1 MKKNSNGFTIL
12 ETLITSTLVI
22 STLVFLYVQFNN
34 LERNYDDSFRFNTV
48 NGIHKAKELSK
59 YYQANPDK
67 KCTNYSISICLN
79 LSNDVYN
86 ILNIQNSYLMSDLKT
101 SEIDFSKIQN
111 TCDEGC
117 KRFIKRIKTDTND
130 IRLVV
135 KYNDGTYAS
144 VLIK

>member
-59 YYQANPDK
+59 Y
-67 KCTNYSISICLN
+67 SISICLN
-79 LSNDVYN
+79 ESNDVYD
-86 ILNIQNSYLMSDLKT
+86 ILNIQNSYLMSDLKK
-101 SEIDFSKIQN
+101 SEIDFSKIQD

>member
-59 YYQANPDK
+59 YYQINSDK
-67 KCTNYSISICLN
+67 KCAYGVSICLN
-79 LSNDVYN
+79 ESNDVYN
-86 ILNIQNSYLMSDLKT
+86 ILNIQNSFLMSDLKT

-130 IRLVV
+130 TRLVV

>member
-59 YYQANPDK
+59 YYQINPDK
-67 KCTNYSISICLN
+67 KCAYGVSICLN
-79 LSNDVYN
+79 ESNDVYN
-86 ILNIQNSYLMSDLKT
+86 ILNIQNSFLMSDLKT
-101 SEIDFSKIQN
+101 SEIDFSKIQD

-130 IRLVV
+130 TRLVV

>member
-1 MKKNSNGFTIL
+1 MF
-12 ETLITSTLVI
+12 
-22 STLVFLYVQFNN
+22 
-34 LERNYDDSFRFNTV
+34 
-48 NGIHKAKELSK
+48 
-59 YYQANPDK
+59 
-67 KCTNYSISICLN
+67 
-79 LSNDVYN
+79 
-86 ILNIQNSYLMSDLKT
+86 DLKK
-101 SEIDFSKIQN
+101 SEIDFSKIQD

>member
-59 YYQANPDK
+59 YYQAIPDK
-67 KCTNYSISICLN
+67 KCAYGVSICLN
-79 LSNDVYN
+79 PSNDVYD

-101 SEIDFSKIQN
+101 SGIDFSKIQD

>member
-59 YYQANPDK
+59 YYQANSDK
-67 KCTNYSISICLN
+67 KCAYGVSICLN
-79 LSNDVYN
+79 ESNDVYD
-86 ILNIQNSYLMSDLKT
+86 ILNIQNSFLMSDLKT
-101 SEIDFSKIQN
+101 SEIDFSKIQD

-130 IRLVV
+130 TRLVV
-135 KYNDGTYAS
+135 KYKDGTYAS

>member
-1 MKKNSNGFTIL
+1 MKHG
-12 ETLITSTLVI
+12 
-22 STLVFLYVQFNN
+22 
-34 LERNYDDSFRFNTV
+34 
-48 NGIHKAKELSK
+48 
-59 YYQANPDK
+59 NPDK
-67 KCTNYSISICLN
+67 KCAYGVSICLN
-79 LSNDVYN
+79 PSNDVYN

-101 SEIDFSKIQN
+101 SQIDFSKIQD

>member
-59 YYQANPDK
+59 YYQANPD
-67 KCTNYSISICLN
+67 NHF
-79 LSNDVYN
+79 
-86 ILNIQNSYLMSDLKT
+86 QLKYPVPANP
-101 SEIDFSKIQN
+101 EAHPAYFSLLKQA
-111 TCDEGC
+111 
-117 KRFIKRIKTDTND
+117 
-130 IRLVV
+130 L
-135 KYNDGTYAS
+135 YAS
-144 VLIK
+144 YKTRKNQ

>member
-67 KCTNYSISICLN
+67 KCAYGVSICLN
-79 LSNDVYN
+79 PSNDVYN
-86 ILNIQNSYLMSDLKT
+86 ILNIQNSFLMSDLKT
-101 SEIDFSKIQN
+101 SEIDFSKIKD

>member
-59 YYQANPDK
+59 YYQANSDK
-67 KCTNYSISICLN
+67 KCAYGVSICLN
-79 LSNDVYN
+79 ASNDVYD
-86 ILNIQNSYLMSDLKT
+86 ILNIQNSYLMSDLKA
-101 SEIDFSKIQN
+101 SEIDFSKIQD

-130 IRLVV
+130 TRLVV

>member
-67 KCTNYSISICLN
+67 KCAYGVSICLN
-79 LSNDVYN
+79 ANNEVYD
-86 ILNIQNSYLMSDLKT
+86 ILNIQNSYLMSDLKA
-101 SEIDFSKIQN
+101 SKIDFSKIQD

-130 IRLVV
+130 TRLVV

>member
-59 YYQANPDK
+59 YYQINPDK
-67 KCTNYSISICLN
+67 KCAYGVSICLN
-79 LSNDVYN
+79 ESNDVYN
-86 ILNIQNSYLMSDLKT
+86 ILNIQNSFLMSDLKT
-101 SEIDFSKIQN
+101 SEIDFSKIQD

-117 KRFIKRIKTDTND
+117 KRFIKRIKTDTTD
-130 IRLVV
+130 TRLVV
-135 KYNDGTYAS
+135 KYKDGTYAS